1 FCFFFSSRRRHT
13 RFSRDWSSDVCSSDL
28 DGSVGAPAVAHR
40 LLAHAHTGARLV
52 DMPRGVGGHAGG
64 HPLAHRQDV
73 LARGAHGADGLRDPA
88 AQPRP
93 GPRAAAG
100 WTGFA
105 VAGGDGDCGRWAVMA
120 ATSDKV
126 ALIRGPYRY
135 GPYEYLY
142 VNAQRI
148 FACVHACEGI
158 PTEAL
163 EAGVVRELIKAATR
177 YLAAT
182 TR

>member
-1 FCFFFSSRRRHT
+1 
-13 RFSRDWSSDVCSSDL
+13 
-28 DGSVGAPAVAHR
+28 
-40 LLAHAHTGARLV
+40 
-52 DMPRGVGGHAGG
+52 
-64 HPLAHRQDV
+64 
-73 LARGAHGADGLRDPA
+73 
-88 AQPRP
+88 
-93 GPRAAAG
+93 
-100 WTGFA
+100 
-105 VAGGDGDCGRWAVMA
+105 MA

-182 TR
+182 TRESDDDPNCWFEKEFAKAWLREVLARVRGEA

>member
-1 FCFFFSSRRRHT
+1 SDVFFFSSRRRHT

-28 DGSVGAPAVAHR
+28 
-40 LLAHAHTGARLV
+40 
-52 DMPRGVGGHAGG
+52 
-64 HPLAHRQDV
+64 
-73 LARGAHGADGLRDPA
+73 
-88 AQPRP
+88 
-93 GPRAAAG
+93 RAAAG

-182 TR
+182 TRESDDDPNCWFEKEFAKAWLREVLARVRGEA